1 MNLAELNAALEVAT
15 QLFPFFTNVVKSIEG
30 AFHMA
35 PGPTKLDT
43 AMAMTQTALA
53 AASADTATVTA
64 VTSMAPNLIAL
75 AKAQYNAELAKP
87 ITLPAAQ

>member
-30 AFHMA
+30 SFSKA

-43 AMAMTQTALA
+43 AMALTQTALA
-53 AASADTATVTA
+53 TVSADTASIAA
-64 VTSMAPNLIAL
+64 VTSVAPNLIAL
-75 AKAQYNAELAKP
+75 AKAQYNADLAKQ
-87 ITLPAAQ
+87 AAQ